1 MKKILHIPNY
11 YPPHIGGIEQVC
23 CMSVIALKNYNNRV
37 ICFNDC
43 NKTLS
48 EEIDGI
54 IVDRIGIFGK
64 LASQPLSLSYL
75 FYLKKVIKRYNP
87 DVIHFHVPNPLVS
100 LYLLLLIPGRV
111 KLIVHYHAE
120 ILTSK
125 LIYTCYRPIEKLLFK
140 RANIIIA
147 TSPNLKEEAG
157 PLQRYK
163 DKCIVVPN
171 AIDTT
176 QLEISE
182 NDKFRIK
189 ELRELYNNRK
199 IVLSYGRHVPYKGL
213 EYLIAAE
220 PYIDPNVEIIIG
232 GQGPLTD
239 NLKRSTLS
247 RRVHFIG
254 RIPDDQL
261 KIYLHAADVFAF
273 PSITKAEA
281 FGLTLAESMYC
292 HTPTVSFV
300 IPASGVNYVSINNE
314 TGFVVEN
321 SNPQSFAD
329 AINRLV
335 IDNKIRKVMG
345 EKGHNRV
352 INNFSIDKYDENI
365 NLIYH
370 KL

>member
-11 YPPHIGGIEQVC
+11 YPPHTGGIEQVC
-23 CMSVIALKNYNNRV
+23 YMSVRALNDYENRV
-37 ICFNDC
+37 ICFNDV
-43 NKTLS
+43 NKTVS
-48 EEIDGI
+48 DEFEGI
-54 IVDRIGIFGK
+54 KVHRIGIIGK
-64 LASQPLSLSYL
+64 LASQPLSI
-75 FYLKKVIKRYNP
+75 FYLLYLGKVIRQYNP

-182 NDKFRIK
+182 NDKLQINK
-189 ELRELYNNRK
+189 LRESYNNRK

-239 NLKRSTLS
+239 VLKRSTSS
-247 RRVHFIG
+247 RRVHFVG

-292 HTPTVSFV
+292 YTPPVSFV

-321 SNPQSFAD
+321 SNPQLFAD

-335 IDNKIRKVMG
+335 NDDEIRKVMG
-345 EKGHNRV
+345 GKGHNRV
-352 INNFSIDKYDENI
+352 INNFSIDKYNENI